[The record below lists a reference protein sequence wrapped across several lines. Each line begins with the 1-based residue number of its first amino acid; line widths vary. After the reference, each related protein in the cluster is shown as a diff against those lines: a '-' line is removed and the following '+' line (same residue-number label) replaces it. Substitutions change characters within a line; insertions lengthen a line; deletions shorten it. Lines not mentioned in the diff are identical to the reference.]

1 MANIIVFPNQD
12 GGVSVCYP
20 SNEISIEEVLAKDC
34 PEGSIIID
42 ALDLPTENEYF
53 DAWELVDGKVLV
65 NQGKKQAII
74 DAKQAEID
82 AKESANGKLK
92 ALGLTDAEIQALKGV
107 A

>member
-20 SNEISIEEVLAKDC
+20 SNEIFIEEVLAKDC